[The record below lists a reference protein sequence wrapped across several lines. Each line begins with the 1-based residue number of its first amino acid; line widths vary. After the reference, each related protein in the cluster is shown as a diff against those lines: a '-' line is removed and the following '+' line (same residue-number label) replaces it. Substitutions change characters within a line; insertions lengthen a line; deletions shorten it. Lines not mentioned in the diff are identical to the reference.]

1 MKFLELT
8 GFGNKN
14 KHFVSL
20 RSIADIEFQSNYTH
34 ISLTNGHVVNVIE
47 DEQTIVSMINYL
59 SSDIVSQDYMEN
71 LQAQINAYEEM
82 EADRFAVMD
91 DSELPFWWQKKQVT

>member
-8 GFGNKN
+8 GFGNKH
-14 KHFVSL
+14 KHLISL

-34 ISLTNGHVVNVIE
+34 INLNNGSSVNVIE

-71 LQAQINAYEEM
+71 YKHKLMLTRKWKQI
-82 EADRFAVMD
+82 D
-91 DSELPFWWQKKQVT
+91 LL

>member
-82 EADRFAVMD
+82 EADRFAVGED
-91 DSELPFWWQKKQVT
+91 DELPF

>member
-1 MKFLELT
+1 
-8 GFGNKN
+8 
-14 KHFVSL
+14 
-20 RSIADIEFQSNYTH
+20 
-34 ISLTNGHVVNVIE
+34 
-47 DEQTIVSMINYL
+47 MINYL

-91 DSELPFWWQKKQVT
+91 DSELPF

>member
-8 GFGNKN
+8 GFGNKH
-14 KHFVSL
+14 KHLISL

-34 ISLTNGHVVNVIE
+34 ISLNNGNSVNVLE
-47 DEQTIVSMINYL
+47 DEQTIMSMINYL
-59 SSDIVSQDYMEN
+59 NGDVVSQDYMEN

-82 EADRFAVMD
+82 EADRFAVGED
-91 DSELPFWWQKKQVT
+91 DELPF

>member
-14 KHFVSL
+14 KHLVSL
-20 RSIADIEFQSNYTH
+20 RSNADIEFQTQYTH
-34 ISLTNGHVVNVIE
+34 ISLTNGSSVNVIE

-71 LQAQINAYEEM
+71 LQAQIDAYEEM
-82 EADRFAVMD
+82 EADRFAVD
-91 DSELPFWWQKKQVT
+91 DKYELPF